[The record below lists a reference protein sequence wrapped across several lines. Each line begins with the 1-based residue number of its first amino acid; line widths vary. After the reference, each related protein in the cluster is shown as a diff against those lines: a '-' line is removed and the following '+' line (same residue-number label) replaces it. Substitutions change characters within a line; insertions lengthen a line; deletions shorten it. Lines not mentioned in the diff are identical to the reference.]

1 MSESPVPGGRSGTLT
16 APRIAFM
23 VIAAVAPMASVIGTM
38 PLSFAL
44 GTGAGTPA
52 TYAMV
57 GLVLLCFAVGYA
69 SMGRYLVSAGGF
81 YAYIRAGLGR
91 VPAVCGGFV
100 AVLSYNAATV
110 GLVAA
115 FGYFGNLT
123 AASLFSVNVPWE
135 VFAAAALVLLAALGR
150 RQIEASVRTL
160 MVLLLAEFLILV
172 ILDVAIVI
180 HRGAA
185 ALPAASWAPHNAF
198 GGALGVTLMLAF
210 TSYVGFEST
219 SLYGPEARN
228 PRRAIPL
235 ATYGAVALITLFYGL
250 TSWIAVGGVGAGQ
263 VQKVAGQQLGD
274 MFLALNAQY
283 VNSFTTQVMSV
294 LLCTSILA
302 STLALHNATSRY
314 MSALGKER
322 ALPSWLGRA
331 RGGAAGVEGGPP
343 ANASLAQSAVNVVVV
358 GIAALAGANPYLGLG
373 STAFGIGAVGL
384 ITLQAAAAVSVLA
397 YFWNR
402 RGQRHWW
409 RTFTAPLIGAVGLIW
424 GLVLVV
430 QKFGLLTGSTSPL
443 VAVLPWLVAIAAAA
457 GACWAAY
464 LRSRRPD
471 IYRDLGAS
479 STEAPASS
487 ADVAALQAS

>member
-1 MSESPVPGGRSGTLT
+1 MSETPTPGGRTGTLT

-52 TYAMV
+52 TYAVV

-81 YAYIRAGLGR
+81 YAYIRHGLGR
-91 VPAVCGGFV
+91 IPALSGAFV

-135 VFAAAALVLLAALGR
+135 AFAAAAIVMLAVLGR
-150 RQIEASVRTL
+150 RQIEASVRAL
-160 MVLLLAEFLILV
+160 VVLLLAEFLILV
-172 ILDVAIVI
+172 ILDLAIVI
-180 HRGAA
+180 HRGTA
-185 ALPAASWAPHNAF
+185 ALPAASWTPHNAF

-235 ATYGAVALITLFYGL
+235 ATYGAVALITVFYGL
-250 TSWIAVGGVGAGQ
+250 TSWIAVGGIGADQ
-263 VQKVAGQQLGD
+263 VQKVAGQQLGEL
-274 MFLALNAQY
+274 FLALNAQY
-283 VNSFTTQVMSV
+283 VNLFTTKVMSL
-294 LLCTSILA
+294 LLCTSVLA

-314 MSALGKER
+314 MYALGTER

-331 RGGAAGVEGGPP
+331 AGGSGAP
-343 ANASLAQSAVNVVVV
+343 ANASLTQSVVNVVVV
-358 GIAALAGANPYLGLG
+358 GIAALVGANPYLGLG

-384 ITLQAAAAVSVLA
+384 IALQGTAAVSVLA

-430 QKFGLLTGSTSPL
+430 QKFAVLTGSTSKV
-443 VAVLPWLVAIAAAA
+443 VAALPWLVVIVAVA

-464 LRSRRPD
+464 LRRRRPD
-471 IYRDLGAS
+471 VYSGLGAS
-479 STEAPASS
+479 SLEMPATSEAATLPTA
-487 ADVAALQAS
+487 